1 ALLPAPSAARRPP
14 LPREVRRP
22 VDRVLRARPLADA
35 PVSILTGGPE
45 MAPRPPGWLGTPRRR
60 RGAPR
65 LPPGSGRPGD
75 AVAPLDCPRVRDAP
89 ATPWRPSIAPGFG
102 TPRRRRG
109 APRLPPGSGRPGDAV
124 APLDCP
130 RVRDAPA
137 TPWRPSIA
145 PGFGTPRRRRGAPDC
160 LGARDAPVTLW
171 RSSVSRCFNAL
182 LFIACPKAQWTAV
195 GGWGREKAR
204 WLSPRPLG
212 TSVSSAPGRPDR
224 RAPTTLP
231 GGGGGSSCSSV
242 SAFRGTSCAVTRSP
256 VGLSTIS
263 TGWACWPTCWR
274 PARATGPR
282 SAASSAPTA

>member
-60 RGAPR
+60 RGA
-65 LPPGSGRPGD
+65 
-75 AVAPLDCPRVRDAP
+75 LDCPRVRDAP

-145 PGFGTPRRRRGAPDC
+145 PGFGTPRRRRGAPR
-160 LGARDAPVTLW
+160 LPPG
-171 RSSVSRCFNAL
+171 S
-182 LFIACPKAQWTAV
+182 
-195 GGWGREKAR
+195 
-204 WLSPRPLG
+204 
-212 TSVSSAPGRPDR
+212 GRPGDAV
-224 RAPTTLP
+224 APLD
-231 GGGGGSSCSSV
+231 C
-242 SAFRGTSCAVTRSP
+242 
-256 VGLSTIS
+256 
-263 TGWACWPTCWR
+263 
-274 PARATGPR
+274 PR
-282 SAASSAPTA
+282 V